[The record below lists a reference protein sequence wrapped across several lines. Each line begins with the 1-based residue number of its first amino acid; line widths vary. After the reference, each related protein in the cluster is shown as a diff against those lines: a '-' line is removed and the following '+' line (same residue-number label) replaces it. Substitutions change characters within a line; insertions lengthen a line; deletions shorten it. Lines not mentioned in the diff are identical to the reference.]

1 MKKLKLLFLFIIT
14 IIFTM
19 NGLFA
24 STDGKD
30 NKIKNKIFNFS
41 SEKIDTAM
49 SIEWNLSGQYLEK
62 YENNS
67 TLIKNPNLKLYKS
80 NFSTNILSD
89 TALDPTGEMIEI
101 YLKNNVYINRIDS
114 SNISILKL
122 YTSYAIFYLSKD
134 LVETDRDVTIITA
147 DSITTGNG
155 LSANLE
161 SGLISVLSNAVREI
175 RDGDNKRII
184 KGNQMIYN
192 TKTKKWI
199 VKNQS
204 ASKLKNSI
212 IKKVKT
218 TFSLD

>member
-1 MKKLKLLFLFIIT
+1 MKKPKLLLLFFIT

-19 NGLFA
+19 SSLFA
-24 STDGKD
+24 STADKD
-30 NKIKNKIFNFS
+30 TKIKNKIFNFS
-41 SEKIDTAM
+41 SEKIDAVM
-49 SIEWNLSGQYLEK
+49 STEWKLSGQYLEK

-89 TALDPTGEMIEI
+89 TAFDPTGEMIEI
-101 YLKNNVYINRIDS
+101 YLKNNVYINRTDS
-114 SNISILKL
+114 SNVSILKL

-134 LVETDRDVTIITA
+134 LVETDRDVTIITS

-161 SGLISVLSNAVREI
+161 SGLISVLSNAERKI
-175 RDGDNKRII
+175 RDGDNTRII

-204 ASKLKNSI
+204 ALKLKNSI

>member
-24 STDGKD
+24 STSGKD
-30 NKIKNKIFNFS
+30 IKIKNKIFNFS
-41 SEKIDTAM
+41 SEKIDAAM
-49 SIEWNLSGQYLEK
+49 STEWNLSGQYLEK

-89 TALDPTGEMIEI
+89 TAFDPTGEMTEI

-134 LVETDRDVTIITA
+134 LVETDRDVTIITS

-161 SGLISVLSNAVREI
+161 SGLISVLSNAERKI
-175 RDGDNKRII
+175 RDGDNTRII

-192 TKTKKWI
+192 TTTKKWI

-204 ASKLKNSI
+204 ALKLKNSI

-218 TFSLD
+218 TFNLD

>member
-24 STDGKD
+24 ITAGKD
-30 NKIKNKIFNFS
+30 IKIKNKIFNFS
-41 SEKIDTAM
+41 SEKIDAAM
-49 SIEWNLSGQYLEK
+49 STEWNLSGQYLEK

-89 TALDPTGEMIEI
+89 TAFDPTGEMIEI

-134 LVETDRDVTIITA
+134 LVETDRDVTIITS

-161 SGLISVLSNAVREI
+161 SGLISVLSNAERKI
-175 RDGDNKRII
+175 RDGDNTRII

-204 ASKLKNSI
+204 ALKLKNSI

>member
-1 MKKLKLLFLFIIT
+1 MVCLQVPLIKISKLKIKYLTSHQKKL
-14 IIFTM
+14 M
-19 NGLFA
+19 H
-24 STDGKD
+24 
-30 NKIKNKIFNFS
+30 
-41 SEKIDTAM
+41 AM
-49 SIEWNLSGQYLEK
+49 STEWKLSGQYLEK

-89 TALDPTGEMIEI
+89 TAFDPTGEMIEI
-101 YLKNNVYINRIDS
+101 YLKNNVYINRTDS
-114 SNISILKL
+114 SNVSIIKL

-134 LVETDRDVTIITA
+134 LVETDRDVTIITS
-147 DSITTGNG
+147 DSITTGSG

-161 SGLISVLSNAVREI
+161 SGLISVLSNAERKI
-175 RDGDNKRII
+175 RDGDNTRII

-204 ASKLKNSI
+204 ALKLKNSI

>member
-1 MKKLKLLFLFIIT
+1 MKKPKLLYLFFIT
-14 IIFTM
+14 ILFTM
-19 NGLFA
+19 SSLFA
-24 STDGKD
+24 STTDKST
-30 NKIKNKIFNFS
+30 KIKNKIFNFS
-41 SEKIDTAM
+41 SEKIDAVM
-49 SIEWNLSGQYLEK
+49 STEWELSGQYLEK

-89 TALDPTGEMIEI
+89 TAIDPTGDMIEI
-101 YLKNNVYINRIDS
+101 YLKNNVYINRTDL

-134 LVETDRDVTIITA
+134 LVETDRNVTIITS

-161 SGLISVLSNAVREI
+161 SGLISVLSNAERKI
-175 RDGDNKRII
+175 RDGDNTRTI

-204 ASKLKNSI
+204 ASKLKDSI

>member
-1 MKKLKLLFLFIIT
+1 MSSLYVSS
-14 IIFTM
+14 
-19 NGLFA
+19 A
-24 STDGKD
+24 DKD
-30 NKIKNKIFNFS
+30 SKIKNKIFNFS
-41 SEKIDTAM
+41 SKKIDEFM
-49 SIEWNLSGQYLEK
+49 STKWELSGQFLEK
-62 YENNS
+62 YHDNS
-67 TLIKNPNLKLYKS
+67 TLIKNPNLELYKS

-89 TALDPTGEMIEI
+89 TAFDPTGEMIEI
-101 YLKNNVYINRIDS
+101 YLKNNVYINRTDS
-114 SNISILKL
+114 SNASTLKL

-147 DSITTGNG
+147 NSITTGSG

-161 SGLISVLSNAVREI
+161 SGIISVLSNAERQI
-175 RDGDNKRII
+175 KDGDNTRRI

-199 VKNQS
+199 VKNKP
-204 ASKLKNSI
+204 ALKLKNSI

>member
-1 MKKLKLLFLFIIT
+1 MSS
-14 IIFTM
+14 
-19 NGLFA
+19 LFA
-24 STDGKD
+24 STADKD
-30 NKIKNKIFNFS
+30 TKIKNKIFNFS
-41 SEKIDTAM
+41 SEKIDTVM
-49 SIEWNLSGQYLEK
+49 STEWKLSGQYLEK

-89 TALDPTGEMIEI
+89 TAIDPTGDMIEI
-101 YLKNNVYINRIDS
+101 YLKNNVYINRTDS

-134 LVETDRDVTIITA
+134 LVETDRDVTIITS

-161 SGLISVLSNAVREI
+161 SGLISVLSNAERKI
-175 RDGDNKRII
+175 RDGDNTRTI

-204 ASKLKNSI
+204 ASKLKDSI

-218 TFSLD
+218 TFSMD

>member
-1 MKKLKLLFLFIIT
+1 MKKPELLLLFFIT
-14 IIFTM
+14 IIFIM
-19 NGLFA
+19 SSLFA
-24 STDGKD
+24 STADKD
-30 NKIKNKIFNFS
+30 TKIKNKIFNFS
-41 SEKIDTAM
+41 SEKIDTVM
-49 SIEWNLSGQYLEK
+49 STEWKLSGQYLEK
-62 YENNS
+62 YENNA

-89 TALDPTGEMIEI
+89 TAFDPTGEMIEI
-101 YLKNNVYINRIDS
+101 YLKNNVYINRTDS
-114 SNISILKL
+114 SNVSILKL

-134 LVETDRDVTIITA
+134 LVETDRDVTIITS

-161 SGLISVLSNAVREI
+161 SGLISVLSNAERKI
-175 RDGDNKRII
+175 RDGDNTRTI

-204 ASKLKNSI
+204 ASKLKDSI

>member
-1 MKKLKLLFLFIIT
+1 MKKPELLLLFFIT
-14 IIFTM
+14 IIFIM
-19 NGLFA
+19 SSLFA
-24 STDGKD
+24 STADKD
-30 NKIKNKIFNFS
+30 TKIKNKIFNFS
-41 SEKIDTAM
+41 SEKVDAVM
-49 SIEWNLSGQYLEK
+49 STEWKLSGTYLEIYK
-62 YENNS
+62 NNS
-67 TLIKNPNLKLYKS
+67 TLVKNPNLKLYKS

-89 TALDPTGEMIEI
+89 TAFDPTGDMIEI
-101 YLKNNVYINRIDS
+101 YLKNNVYINRTDS

-134 LVETDRDVTIITA
+134 LVETDRDVTIITS

-161 SGLISVLSNAVREI
+161 SGLISVLSNAERKI
-175 RDGDNKRII
+175 RDGDNTRTI

-204 ASKLKNSI
+204 ASKLKDSI

>member
-1 MKKLKLLFLFIIT
+1 MSS
-14 IIFTM
+14 
-19 NGLFA
+19 LFA
-24 STDGKD
+24 STADKD
-30 NKIKNKIFNFS
+30 TKIKNKIFNFS
-41 SEKIDTAM
+41 SEKIDTVM
-49 SIEWNLSGQYLEK
+49 STEWKLSGQYLEK
-62 YENNS
+62 YENNA

-89 TALDPTGEMIEI
+89 TAFDPTGEMIEI
-101 YLKNNVYINRIDS
+101 YLKNNVYINRTDS
-114 SNISILKL
+114 SNVSILKL

-134 LVETDRDVTIITA
+134 LVETDRDVTIITS

-161 SGLISVLSNAVREI
+161 SGLISVLSNAERKI
-175 RDGDNKRII
+175 RDGDNTRTI

-204 ASKLKNSI
+204 ASKLKDSI

>member
-1 MKKLKLLFLFIIT
+1 MSSLYVSS
-14 IIFTM
+14 
-19 NGLFA
+19 A
-24 STDGKD
+24 DKD
-30 NKIKNKIFNFS
+30 SKIKNKIFNFS
-41 SEKIDTAM
+41 SKKIDEFM
-49 SIEWNLSGQYLEK
+49 STKWELSGQFLEK
-62 YENNS
+62 YHDNS
-67 TLIKNPNLKLYKS
+67 TLIKNPNLELYKS

-89 TALDPTGEMIEI
+89 TAFDPTGEMIEI
-101 YLKNNVYINRIDS
+101 YLKNNVYINRTNS
-114 SNISILKL
+114 SNVSILKL

-134 LVETDRDVTIITA
+134 LVETDRNVTIITS

-161 SGLISVLSNAVREI
+161 SGLIEILSNAERKIRE
-175 RDGDNKRII
+175 GDDTRII

-204 ASKLKNSI
+204 ALKLKNSI
-212 IKKVKT
+212 TKKVKS

>member
-1 MKKLKLLFLFIIT
+1 MKKPELLLLFFIT
-14 IIFTM
+14 IIFIM
-19 NGLFA
+19 SSLFA
-24 STDGKD
+24 STVDKD
-30 NKIKNKIFNFS
+30 TKIKNKIFNFS
-41 SEKIDTAM
+41 SEKIDTVM
-49 SIEWNLSGQYLEK
+49 STEWKLSGQYLEK

-89 TALDPTGEMIEI
+89 TAFDPTGDMIEI
-101 YLKNNVYINRIDS
+101 YLKNNVYINRTDS

-134 LVETDRDVTIITA
+134 LVETDRDVTIITS

-161 SGLISVLSNAVREI
+161 SGLISVLSNAERKI
-175 RDGDNKRII
+175 RDGDNTRTI

-204 ASKLKNSI
+204 ASKLKDSI

-218 TFSLD
+218 TFSMD

>member
-1 MKKLKLLFLFIIT
+1 MSS
-14 IIFTM
+14 
-19 NGLFA
+19 LFA
-24 STDGKD
+24 STADKD
-30 NKIKNKIFNFS
+30 TKIKNKIFNFS
-41 SEKIDTAM
+41 SEKIDTVM
-49 SIEWNLSGQYLEK
+49 STEWKLSGQYLEK
-62 YENNS
+62 YENNA

-89 TALDPTGEMIEI
+89 TAFDPTGEMIEI
-101 YLKNNVYINRIDS
+101 YLKNNVYINRTDS
-114 SNISILKL
+114 SNVSILKL

-134 LVETDRDVTIITA
+134 LVETDRDVTIITS

-161 SGLISVLSNAVREI
+161 SGLISVLSNAERKI
-175 RDGDNKRII
+175 RDGDKTRII

-204 ASKLKNSI
+204 ALKLKNSI